1 MADTVGW
8 SAQEPL
14 PANILEKLK
23 KILDAGDIIVY
34 PTNTL
39 YGIGASIY
47 SEPGLIKVHEVKKR
61 PTNIPFIIMATE
73 PQIRELCH
81 VPEIAN
87 PFFERQDTLVTAIL
101 PGKNTAASIL
111 HEGNLA
117 VRLPCSELTKS
128 LVEFV
133 GPITSTSA
141 NLHGEKPPITCQ
153 EAIGQLGEDVAVF
166 IDSGE
171 VGGTPS
177 TLIDFTGEKPKV
189 IREGALSP
197 DEVRKIYG

>member
-1 MADTVGW
+1 MPDIVGW
-8 SAQEPL
+8 PAEEPL
-14 PANILEKLK
+14 PANILESLK
-23 KILDAGDIIVY
+23 VILDAGDIIVY

-39 YGIGASIY
+39 YGIGASIH
-47 SEPGLIKVHEVKKR
+47 SETGIIKVHEVKKR
-61 PTNIPFIIMATE
+61 PDNVPFLIMATE
-73 PQIRELCH
+73 PQIRQLCH

-101 PGKNTAASIL
+101 PAKNVSSNIQY
-111 HEGNLA
+111 EGTLA
-117 VRLPCSELTKS
+117 VRLPCSELTMS
-128 LVEFV
+128 LVEHL

-141 NLHGEKPPITCQ
+141 NLHEKEPPITCQ
-153 EAIGQLGEDVAVF
+153 DAISQLSDNVAAY

-177 TLIDFTGEKPKV
+177 TLIDFTSEKPKV

-197 DEVRKIYG
+197 DELRKIYG